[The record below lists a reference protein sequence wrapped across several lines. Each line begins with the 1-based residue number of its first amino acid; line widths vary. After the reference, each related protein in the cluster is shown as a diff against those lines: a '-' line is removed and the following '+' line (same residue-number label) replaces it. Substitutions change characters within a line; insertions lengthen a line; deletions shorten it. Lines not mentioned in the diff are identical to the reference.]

1 MTEKTKEFLKLI
13 EENPDLPIV
22 PMVDAEVIGD
32 DSGYWLG
39 SWQSAYIS
47 KYILHEDCGV
57 VFYDEKDPDIV
68 DIFEKFFDYEQCG
81 IDEELPDSEA
91 LPIMRKIIDGLNWID
106 AIVVYIDLPEREGIW
121 KENL

>member
-1 MTEKTKEFLKLI
+1 MTEKTKELLKLI

-39 SWQSAYIS
+39 SWQGAYIG
-47 KYILHEDCGV
+47 KYILHEDYGV
-57 VFYDEKDPDIV
+57 IFYDEKDPDIV
-68 DIFEKFFDYEQCG
+68 DIFEKFFDYGECG

-91 LPIMRKIIDGLNWID
+91 LPIMRKIIDGLNWTK
-106 AIVVYIDLPEREGIW
+106 AIVVYIDLPEREEIW
-121 KENL
+121 QENL

>member
-1 MTEKTKEFLKLI
+1 MTEKTKELLKLI

-39 SWQSAYIS
+39 KWQGAYID
-47 KYILHEDCGV
+47 KYVLHEDYGV

-68 DIFEKFFDYEQCG
+68 GIFEKFFDYAECG

-91 LPIMRKIIDGLNWID
+91 LPIMRKIIDGLNWTK
-106 AIVVYIDLPEREGIW
+106 AIVVYIDLPEREEIW